1 MSNIDSTGVL
11 NLNIIRLENQLKV
24 LAQQKEL
31 GKTYPGYMAKLAE
44 RELQVQHQLQL
55 LVQCRNVGPQSRS

>member
-1 MSNIDSTGVL
+1 MISPPYTGVL
-11 NLNIIRLENQLKV
+11 NLNIARLENHLKV

-31 GKTYPGYMAKLAE
+31 SKAYPDYTARLVE

-55 LVQCRNVGPQSRS
+55 LVQHRNVGPQSRS